1 MRKLDQCLVHRY
13 FFALDTSLYYLGF
26 HVFVQSRSQSPRS
39 SVGGIVGLWEKAQKN
54 ARNSLHSI
62 TIGSS
67 TLGKRAIFKLL
78 NDGALGVEN
87 DIARKNYVSSSFK
100 DSCPGIKTLNHIESK
115 PVKVFVMNIYGRIP
129 ACNLHCVIFRS
140 VLYIFVL
147 CYLYCACE
155 CIVLHCVGV
164 MLMRL

>member
-1 MRKLDQCLVHRY
+1 MILLLSNFIKHTSRKKIRIFSF
-13 FFALDTSLYYLGF
+13 FFALIDIFLRFSYI
-26 HVFVQSRSQSPRS
+26 HINHKQSRLNLVARARDP
-39 SVGGIVGLWEKAQKN
+39 LWEESWGSGKKPK
-54 ARNSLHSI
+54 RMHGIHCTI

-115 PVKVFVMNIYGRIP
+115 PVKVFVMNIWSHTCMY
-129 ACNLHCVIFRS
+129 CVIFLCIYFCI
-140 VLYIFVL
+140 VLFVL
-147 CYLYCACE
+147 CL
-155 CIVLHCVGV
+155 
-164 MLMRL
+164 

>member
-1 MRKLDQCLVHRY
+1 MQ
-13 FFALDTSLYYLGF
+13 S
-26 HVFVQSRSQSPRS
+26 QSRSQSPRS

-115 PVKVFVMNIYGRIP
+115 PVKVFVMNIWSQTL
-129 ACNLHCVIFRS
+129 CNLHCLIFLCIYFCI
-140 VLYIFVL
+140 VLFVL
-147 CYLYCACE
+147 CL
-155 CIVLHCVGV
+155 
-164 MLMRL
+164 

>member
-1 MRKLDQCLVHRY
+1 M
-13 FFALDTSLYYLGF
+13 
-26 HVFVQSRSQSPRS
+26 
-39 SVGGIVGLWEKAQKN
+39 GLWEKAQKN

-115 PVKVFVMNIYGRIP
+115 PVKVFVMNIWSHT
-129 ACNLHCVIFRS
+129 C
-140 VLYIFVL
+140 
-147 CYLYCACE
+147 
-155 CIVLHCVGV
+155 
-164 MLMRL
+164 M